1 MMASPSCLCC
11 LATLWDLFRF
21 LLVFPHSPLG
31 LSAFFFPVFLLE
43 KFMRSEAE
51 KATNREQEA
60 KKANVTKCKTFK
72 TGRL

>member
-43 KFMRSEAE
+43 KFTKRS
-51 KATNREQEA
+51 KPQQEA
-60 KKANVTKCKTFK
+60 GTRKANVTKCKIFK